1 MFFVLVNKTINDVM
15 ETVIHAEIQSEDEL
29 TQSLIERPQTMYAD
43 VALPMD
49 VHT

>member
-1 MFFVLVNKTINDVM
+1 MTP
-15 ETVIHAEIQSEDEL
+15 QSM
-29 TQSLIERPQTMYAD
+29 IEQPQTMYAD